1 MSLSELPEPVR
12 RRAAGVWKFRAQAE
26 AIAAGRFQQIA
37 RDLRR
42 TGAPQVVVELSEQA
56 AQEEARHIALCI
68 ELIRALGGN
77 VDPPPIP
84 HLEIEPRL
92 ACQKRGLLLQV
103 VATCCINETISAA
116 ILAEMMRVARPGL
129 VHDTIQEILRD
140 EINHGRI
147 GWALLAHEAA
157 QGPLED
163 VAENITWM
171 LDAAITDE
179 LLAGQEAVDPDS
191 ESADLGTLPRTSRF
205 RLFQDALS
213 DLVFP
218 GFESFSIPLKQ
229 PKTWLSQ
236 FAERGA

>member
-1 MSLSELPEPVR
+1 MSLADLPEPVR

-37 RDLRR
+37 RDLRT
-42 TGAPQVVVELSEQA
+42 TGAPQIVIELSEQA
-56 AQEEARHIALCI
+56 AKEEARHLDLCV
-68 ELIRALGGN
+68 ELIKELGGN
-77 VDPPPIP
+77 VAPPTIP
-84 HLEIEPRL
+84 HLEVEPHL
-92 ACQKRGLLLQV
+92 ACQERGLLLQV

-116 ILAEMMRVARPGL
+116 ILGEMLRLARPGR
-129 VHDTIQEILRD
+129 VHDTVQEILRD

-163 VAENITWM
+163 VSSNITWM

-179 LLAGQEAVDPDS
+179 LLSGQAVEDPDT
-191 ESADLGTLPRTSRF
+191 ESADLGTLPRASRF
-205 RLFQDALS
+205 RLFHDALN

-218 GFESFSIPLKQ
+218 GFEAFSISLEQ
-229 PKTWLSQ
+229 PKTWLAQ
-236 FAERGA
+236 FVERGS